1 MLYINR
7 ICFFNKQRKENFFM
21 KHFCRKTTS
30 FTLIEL
36 LVVIAIIAILA
47 AMLLPALSAARERAR
62 SANCT
67 GNLKQHGLAFA
78 AYEIDNQG
86 WIGLNYYL
94 SGGSSR
100 RWSDYLYGKYTDSD
114 FQDYAGASIRCPS
127 MPHPSG
133 VKSTHQSYTY
143 GALGYVPDPT
153 NAGKKLVENGKN
165 GFSAGGGSVT
175 ASLFVN
181 PGALA
186 DSTIVPLLT
195 DCVKDQG
202 GTMGVAQWYIIKRD
216 GTEGSVNLVHGR
228 LANVVY
234 ADGHCGTV
242 RKETAYA
249 HGFPTYWDLN
259 ASAAAN
265 SPE

>member
-1 MLYINR
+1 MPR
-7 ICFFNKQRKENFFM
+7 KNKKS
-21 KHFCRKTTS
+21 T

-67 GNLKQHGLAFA
+67 GNLKQHGVAFA
-78 AYEIDNQG
+78 AYEIDNNG
-86 WIGLNYYL
+86 WVGLNYYV
-94 SGGSSR
+94 SGGTSR
-100 RWSDYLYGKYTDSD
+100 RWADYLYGKYSDSD
-114 FQDYAGASIRCPS
+114 FQDFSGASIRCPS
-127 MPHPSG
+127 VPHPAG
-133 VKSTHQSYTY
+133 VKNTHQSYTY
-143 GALGYVPDPT
+143 GALGYMPDPT
-153 NAGKKLVENGKN
+153 NSGKKLVENGKN

-186 DSTIVPLLT
+186 DATIVPMLT

-202 GTMGVAQWYIIKRD
+202 GTMGITQWYIIQRD
-216 GTEGSVNLVHGR
+216 GAGGHVNLVHGKQ
-228 LANVVY
+228 ANVVY

-242 RKETAYA
+242 KKETAYQ
-249 HGFPTYWDLN
+249 HGFDTYFDQN
-259 ASAAAN
+259 ATTSAN